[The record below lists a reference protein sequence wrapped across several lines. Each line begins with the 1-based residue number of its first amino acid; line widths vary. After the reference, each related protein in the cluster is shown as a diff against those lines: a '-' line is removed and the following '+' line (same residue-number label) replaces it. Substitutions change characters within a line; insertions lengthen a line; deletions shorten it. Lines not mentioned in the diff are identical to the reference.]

1 MQYIYCDKIFESGAI
16 TRHATP
22 WLLATPLTHM
32 HLYTS
37 LGVHMHV
44 RTMHTHTCT
53 HMHAFKHMHAL
64 HTHVQYSQFL

>member
-1 MQYIYCDKIFESGAI
+1 MQYFYCDKFFESGAI

-22 WLLATPLTHM
+22 WLLATPLTHAFI
-32 HLYTS
+32 HQS
-37 LGVHMHV
+37 VHMHA

-53 HMHAFKHMHAL
+53 HMHAFTHMHAL